1 MLMNPAVAAALL
13 EVGAINLFHELDLAP
28 INRFKACVKPLL
40 NEFSSNP
47 ILHPRD
53 KHGMCP
59 DIFSRRSRQVP
70 QSALN
75 LFRPPPMPPIFLYIL
90 PIMSLDPQ
98 CP

>member
-1 MLMNPAVAAALL
+1 MDVDEPGSGGRTTRGKSYQPFTPLT
-13 EVGAINLFHELDLAP
+13 P
-28 INRFKACVKPLL
+28 INRFKACVKPLP
-40 NEFSSNP
+40 NEFSFNP

-53 KHGMCP
+53 KHGMSP
-59 DIFSRRSRQVP
+59 DIFSRRSRQVL

-75 LFRPPPMPPIFLYIL
+75 LFRPPPMPRTFLYIL